1 MAAGD
6 VDVKTTTM
14 RCLNSNMFD
23 GVDDYV
29 EIPHSAS
36 QLGAS
41 LANGFTMSAWICP
54 KSLGEGSTGRILDK
68 STSSTAAAGFLF
80 SINNTTNV
88 NSLRFRMNNGTI
100 GLSSANSVVYGTWQH
115 VLVTVSS
122 GQLAN
127 FYVNGVLSGTANQD
141 LVQTISI
148 ITTTNPL
155 RIGNRAYDTGSTF
168 DGAIRH
174 VKMWK
179 RVLTAAEIAAD
190 YAGTPA
196 TSGLIHWFKLG
207 GDYTDYGSV
216 GVTATNSG
224 SVQRIVEDL
233 AKTAIKT
240 QRTTAGASGKYMIF
254 SGRAGQLGS
263 VAITE

>member
-6 VDVKTTTM
+6 LTATRGNYSDYDCNV
-14 RCLNSNMFD
+14 FD

-29 EIPHSAS
+29 EIPYNAA
-36 QLGAS
+36 QLGAN
-41 LANGFTMSAWICP
+41 LANGFTISAWVNP
-54 KSLGEGSTGRILDK
+54 RSLGESNGGRVLDK
-68 STSSTAAAGFLF
+68 SDSTSAGNGFRVGMVSAASFGLRLNAGTACKAA
-80 SINNTTNV
+80 NNATPV
-88 NSLRFRMNNGTI
+88 
-100 GLSSANSVVYGTWQH
+100 GTWTH
-115 VLVTVSS
+115 ILVTVTA
-122 GQLAN
+122 GQLSN

-207 GDYTDYGSV
+207 GDYADYGSV

-240 QRTTAGASGKYMIF
+240 QRTTAGATGKYMIF

>member
-1 MAAGD
+1 MVAGD

-29 EIPHSAS
+29 EIPHNAA

-41 LANGFTMSAWICP
+41 LANGFTISAWVNP
-54 KSLGEGSTGRILDK
+54 KGFGELNAGRILDK
-68 STSSTAAAGFLF
+68 SPDLSSSNGFRFAITSNSSVTFNINVGTAK
-80 SINNTTNV
+80 
-88 NSLRFRMNNGTI
+88 
-100 GLSSANSVVYGTWQH
+100 SSANNSVLLGVWTH
-115 VLVTVSS
+115 VLVTVSGS
-122 GQLAN
+122 LAN
-127 FYVNGVLSGTANQD
+127 FYVNGTLSGAANQD
-141 LVQTISI
+141 MVQGVSAI
-148 ITTTNPL
+148 IATNVM
-155 RIGNRAYDTGSTF
+155 RIGNPSSSTDRSF

-207 GDYTDYGSV
+207 GDYADYGSV
-216 GVTATNSG
+216 GATATNSG

-240 QRTTAGASGKYMIF
+240 QRTTAGATGKYMIF